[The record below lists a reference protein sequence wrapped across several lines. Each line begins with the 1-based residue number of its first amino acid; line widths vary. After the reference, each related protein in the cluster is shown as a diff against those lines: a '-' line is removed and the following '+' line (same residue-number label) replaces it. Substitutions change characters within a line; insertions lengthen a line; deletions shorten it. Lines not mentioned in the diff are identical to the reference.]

1 MTKTPTQQFIEDAI
15 AGGWKASPEL
25 STYEMKVLTIEKMRV
40 TCEYLETCTI
50 DFDVRMP
57 LLDPL
62 SWQAVGKTRGWNGDW
77 FGEVKR
83 FSGDEVIETNRL
95 AYDPYEYKM
104 HHFIDHL
111 ADGKTID
118 QSLLAI
124 S

>member
-1 MTKTPTQQFIEDAI
+1 MENNSIKAFIEDAI

-62 SWQAVGKTRGWNGDW
+62 AWQAVNKTRRW
-77 FGEVKR
+77 KYI
-83 FSGDEVIETNRL
+83 DEKTWKDEWH
-95 AYDPYEYKM
+95 EYWLL
-104 HHFIDHL
+104 FIDHL

-118 QSLLAI
+118 TSLSLL
-124 S
+124 

>member
-62 SWQAVGKTRGWNGDW
+62 AWQAVQRKNCKTHSCWFEREGDLCSREN
-77 FGEVKR
+77 EV
-83 FSGDEVIETNRL
+83 GLGN
-95 AYDPYEYKM
+95 M
-104 HHFIDHL
+104 HRFIDHL

-118 QSLLAI
+118 TSLSLL
-124 S
+124 